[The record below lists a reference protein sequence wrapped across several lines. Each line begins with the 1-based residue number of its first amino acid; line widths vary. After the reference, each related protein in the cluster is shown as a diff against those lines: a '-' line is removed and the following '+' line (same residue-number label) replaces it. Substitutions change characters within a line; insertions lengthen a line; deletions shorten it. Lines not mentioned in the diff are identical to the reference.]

1 MNVSVKDAAKLLGKS
16 EQFVR
21 ISLQQGTL
29 PIGTATKM
37 SEYKYTYH
45 ISKHLLENYIGKL
58 K

>member
-1 MNVSVKDAAKLLGKS
+1 MNLSVKEVAKILGKS

-37 SEYKYTYH
+37 SNYKYTYH
-45 ISKHLLENYIGKL
+45 ISKHLLETYIGKL